1 MISGVVMRKLVILFL
16 FLIETAGAGDL
27 QELIYQDPLTNY
39 AVVRKASDSSDCM
52 HEIRLLSD
60 VSGSSI
66 ASFNLTT
73 LNGNWLIKDY
83 VEHEAGDSYL
93 LAIIGYLEKEG
104 AQVFGPESNV
114 FLGDTDADD
123 NSAFLSV
130 YGFEILTEAEMPLFL
145 VGQFTRTYVRNQKVL
160 FNTTDAEGNL
170 YAVER

>member
-1 MISGVVMRKLVILFL
+1 MRKLAILFL
-16 FLIETAGAGDL
+16 FLIEIAGAVNPGDL
-27 QELIYQDPLTNY
+27 QESIYQDPLTNY
-39 AVVRKASDSSDCM
+39 AVVRKASDSSDGQ
-52 HEIRLLSD
+52 HEIRLLSN
-60 VSGSSI
+60 VSGPSI

-73 LNGNWLIKDY
+73 LNGNRLIKDY

-130 YGFEILTEAEMPLFL
+130 YGFKMLTEAEMPLFL
-145 VGQFTRTYVRNQKVL
+145 EGQFTRTYVRDQKV
-160 FNTTDAEGNL
+160 FVNKTDAEGNR
-170 YAVER
+170 YTVER

>member
-1 MISGVVMRKLVILFL
+1 MRKLVILFL
-16 FLIETAGAGDL
+16 FLIETAGAINTGDL

-39 AVVRKASDSSDCM
+39 AVVSKASDSSDCM

-83 VEHEAGDSYL
+83 VEHEGGDSYL

-104 AQVFGPESNV
+104 A
-114 FLGDTDADD
+114 
-123 NSAFLSV
+123 
-130 YGFEILTEAEMPLFL
+130 
-145 VGQFTRTYVRNQKVL
+145 KVL
-160 FNTTDAEGNL
+160 GRTLMFS
-170 YAVER
+170 